1 MTANTQT
8 VAELHQHIE
17 TLRDQV
23 RTVTLEIK
31 EILRVDL
38 PLFVDREL
46 KSAFIN
52 HPDFAQTIDD
62 DLLQDIKKALSSA
75 GATKRDEI
83 LAALEDDALWL
94 PSSDPNED
102 TKTSIDQNNAVW
114 SIVSGI
120 CESVHALK
128 VKFNFPDVD
137 GTIQYKAPSWFIER
151 KYLPS
156 LSERYWRLIR
166 ELNEAQRQIT
176 ESHASESKG
185 HLARRWDDA

>member
-1 MTANTQT
+1 MTADTQT

-17 TLRDQV
+17 TLKEQV
-23 RTVTLEIK
+23 RIVTSEIK
-31 EILRVDL
+31 GILRVDL

-52 HPDFAQTIDD
+52 NPEFAQTIGD
-62 DLLQDIKKALSSA
+62 DLLQDIKKALSA
-75 GATKRDEI
+75 LGENKRDEI
-83 LAALEDDALWL
+83 LTSLEDDALWL

-120 CESVHALK
+120 CDSVHALK
-128 VKFNFPDVD
+128 AQFNFPDGD

-156 LSERYWRLIR
+156 LSEKYWRLIR
-166 ELNEAQRQIT
+166 ELNEAQREIT
-176 ESHASESKG
+176 ESHVSESKG
-185 HLARRWDDA
+185 QLARRWDEA